1 MLTDISNHVTN
12 FRALDNVVKK
22 PEVAVDYRDLDYES
36 KLDFVDDVELSLKN
50 TKEVLDRC
58 KSLIEKVENEYNSI
72 TDKEQAGAEI
82 SSLNKQLREG
92 EDLTVILQQEAEVKK
107 TLLDLKDRR
116 KRFLDCNVQST
127 LDARSQ
133 IMTRIHSMFD
143 STQAK
148 FIANKTNIDGLLSLD
163 STKPA
168 RKKILEECKANEIVE
183 YEEKISKFDG
193 IWKKMNQTYDSL
205 SNEIGDYGE
214 LLRDV
219 ELKVNVDFIERL
231 GTMQQKLTNLRHAV
245 SDMDSAI
252 DLMRVKIGELDV
264 NQATQDYL
272 SQKDEVIKQY
282 TSLNTKSNLLLTYAK
297 ECEDYASDREEKELA
312 ETTHSG
318 ISSFLKTVSMKQTLV
333 VDEKL
338 VMLQK
343 MNQAFALAMNK
354 DEVKEGAFA
363 IIKDLEKMF
372 ARMDETVEKGWNS
385 LQKKYLHFSDFD
397 LSHKREKRSNRH
409 AKCETLTV
417 QIKDNVASLLST
429 ILEKLDSNVSKVDK
443 ESLKQIQV

>member
-1 MLTDISNHVTN
+1 
-12 FRALDNVVKK
+12 
-22 PEVAVDYRDLDYES
+22 
-36 KLDFVDDVELSLKN
+36 
-50 TKEVLDRC
+50 
-58 KSLIEKVENEYNSI
+58 
-72 TDKEQAGAEI
+72 
-82 SSLNKQLREG
+82 
-92 EDLTVILQQEAEVKK
+92 
-107 TLLDLKDRR
+107 
-116 KRFLDCNVQST
+116 
-127 LDARSQ
+127 
-133 IMTRIHSMFD
+133 MFE

-148 FIANKTNIDGLLSLD
+148 FTANRTNIDGLLSLD

-183 YEEKISKFDG
+183 YADKISQFDG

-205 SNEIGDYGE
+205 KNEIGDYGE

-219 ELKVNVDFIERL
+219 ELKINVDFIDRL
-231 GTMQQKLTNLRHAV
+231 GAMQQKLTNLRHAV
-245 SDMDSAI
+245 TDMDSAI

-272 SQKDEVIKQY
+272 SQKDEVIEQY

-318 ISSFLKTVSMKQTLV
+318 INAFLKTVSMKQTLV

-338 VMLQK
+338 AMLQK

-372 ARMDETVEKGWNS
+372 SRMDETVERGWNS

-417 QIKDNVASLLST
+417 
-429 ILEKLDSNVSKVDK
+429 
-443 ESLKQIQV
+443 